1 MEMWKEKVEE
11 PYYGVTSDGK
21 LREGLYKLEDQG
33 APVKEATAAAE
44 SLLAKLSQEQRQV
57 ISREL
62 DSDVWRRW
70 ANRKYQRQGYRK
82 YANLLKQLNSM
93 PM

>member
-21 LREGLYKLEDQG
+21 LREGLYKLEDQR

-44 SLLAKLSQEQRQV
+44 ALLGKLSQDQRKLV
-57 ISREL
+57 SKDL

-70 ANRKYQRQGYRK
+70 ANRR
-82 YANLLKQLNSM
+82 
-93 PM
+93 